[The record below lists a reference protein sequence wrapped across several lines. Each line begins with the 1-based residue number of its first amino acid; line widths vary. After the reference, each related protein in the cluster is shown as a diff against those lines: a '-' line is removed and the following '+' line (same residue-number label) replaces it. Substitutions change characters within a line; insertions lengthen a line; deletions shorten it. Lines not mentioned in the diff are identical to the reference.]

1 MPQLALLGAW
11 NDRGETPARAL
22 VLQGGIALGL
32 VVFGA
37 MTENGIT
44 AMVAYTAPVFWLFM
58 MLSVTGLIVLRQRD
72 PERVR
77 PFRVPMYSL
86 TPLLFAA
93 ACLGL
98 LWSSTTYAGPGAIV
112 GLIVLAAGLP
122 LLLLHSK
129 DAMTMSR

>member
-1 MPQLALLGAW
+1 L
-11 NDRGETPARAL
+11 
-22 VLQGGIALGL
+22 
-32 VVFGA
+32 
-37 MTENGIT
+37 
-44 AMVAYTAPVFWLFM
+44 
-58 MLSVTGLIVLRQRD
+58 
-72 PERVR
+72 
-77 PFRVPMYSL
+77 YSL